1 MLKALT
7 LRVKTEKD
15 KKNNVGSSNI
25 KRQQK
30 ERRINGT
37 SNNVRRNRERNLKRE
52 IKRRRWLRR

>member
-1 MLKALT
+1 VLKALT

-52 IKRRRWLRR
+52 IKRRRWLSR

>member
-1 MLKALT
+1 

-52 IKRRRWLRR
+52 IKRRRWLSR